1 MKVFNKTK
9 DALVSDNVLV
19 LKTFREKSNGMR
31 IFKEPR
37 AVYFE
42 TRWRTCPVPNSEH
55 KNVKEK
61 TEHFLRNM
69 IQPIVDFPPFWCG
82 VHTFGMKFPIDVVV
96 LDEGGVV
103 RAIKRDIK
111 PNRCFFWNPKHRRVL
126 ELPTGCLIELFDQL
140 EIF

>member
-9 DALVSDNVLV
+9 DALVSDDVLV

-42 TRWRTCPVPNSEH
+42 TRW
-55 KNVKEK
+55 
-61 TEHFLRNM
+61 
-69 IQPIVDFPPFWCG
+69 G
-82 VHTFGMKFPIDVVV
+82 VHTLGMKFPIDVVV

-126 ELPTGCLIELFDQL
+126 ELPTGCLIELFDQS